1 MTTDLDARGAEHLL
15 RADGQEDVCLALYRP
30 STGSRRTTALLAD
43 LVLPL
48 PGERT
53 VHGTASFQGSYV
65 VRAAS
70 LAAANDLG
78 VALLHSH
85 PGGIGWQGMSGV
97 DRDTERSYAH
107 VAEIITGHPLEKYQ
121 DKIEAFRALSTADIS
136 ALKNSTGKDEVYAA
150 GVIANLRVLKS
161 KKGDFYAQANFE
173 DMSGSVDM
181 LVFPEAF
188 RRLQEKVKLE
198 IPVLIRGGVRVEEGS
213 NPKLTVSD
221 IISLEEAKPKLPR
234 SIRIRVP
241 LETATDGTV
250 EALHTLFAQNKGE
263 AKVLFDVERQGDV
276 MVVMEA
282 YDYNVQP
289 DRNFIARVEDLS
301 GRGAVRI
308 ID

>member
-107 VAEIITGHPLEKYQ
+107 VAEIITGQPLVGMTLAGDRTWSARTWDPDRGHRDAESVRVVGPG
-121 DKIEAFRALSTADIS
+121 FRVHWNNVVRPAPVVTKLLLTPLDV
-136 ALKNSTGKDEVYAA
+136 GA
-150 GVIANLRVLKS
+150 GNKASIAVAC
-161 KKGDFYAQANFE
+161 GE
-173 DMSGSVDM
+173 I
-181 LVFPEAF
+181 LVFGI
-188 RRLQEKVKLE
+188 RL
-198 IPVLIRGGVRVEEGS
+198 P
-213 NPKLTVSD
+213 
-221 IISLEEAKPKLPR
+221 AK
-234 SIRIRVP
+234 
-241 LETATDGTV
+241 
-250 EALHTLFAQNKGE
+250 
-263 AKVLFDVERQGDV
+263 
-276 MVVMEA
+276 
-282 YDYNVQP
+282 
-289 DRNFIARVEDLS
+289 
-301 GRGAVRI
+301 AVRPVPV
-308 ID
+308 D